1 MWRFGQR
8 AGWPAVLVLLGGF
21 PLAQG
26 DEPATEPSIAKTG
39 EQVASRC
46 AECHGEGGQSRNS
59 DIPSIAG
66 FSMLATMDLLDTYR
80 MGLRAAR
87 AVELPDGT
95 KTDMVEVAESL
106 SDADEWAVVI
116 HYANQQWQPHEQ
128 AFDAE
133 LARQG
138 AEIHAEKCDRCHY
151 DGGRDPESDLP
162 ITAGQWRDYLVAEFD
177 TFDAGRRAMSDKM
190 REKYDTLSAAEKRAI
205 IELYVSAG
213 EY

>member
-8 AGWPAVLVLLGGF
+8 AGWSAVLVLLGGF

-26 DEPATEPSIAKTG
+26 DELAAEPSVAETG
-39 EQVASRC
+39 EQVASGC
-46 AECHGEGGQSRNS
+46 AQCHGEGGRSRNS

-133 LARQG
+133 LARQV

-177 TFDAGRRAMSDKM
+177 NFDAGRRAMSDKM

>member
-8 AGWPAVLVLLGGF
+8 AGWSAVLVLLGGF

-46 AECHGEGGQSRNS
+46 AECHGEDGQSRNS

-177 TFDAGRRAMSDKM
+177 NFDAGRRAMSDKM